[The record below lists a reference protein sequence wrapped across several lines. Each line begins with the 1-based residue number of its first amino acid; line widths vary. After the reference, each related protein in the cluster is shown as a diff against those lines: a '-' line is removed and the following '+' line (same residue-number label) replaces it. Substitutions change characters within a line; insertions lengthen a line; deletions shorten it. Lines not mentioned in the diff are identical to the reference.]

1 MMRMA
6 IATVELISV
15 ARGVLAADT
24 MLKAASVTLYEAHP
38 ICPGKFII
46 VVGGEV
52 GAVEESLKAGLLV
65 GREAVSDSMI
75 LPNVH
80 PDVFRALAGSSEP
93 GPARAI
99 GIVETMAGPCAI
111 EAADAAAKAAS
122 VTLVEIRIGRGMGA
136 KAFFSFLGEVADV
149 HAAAE
154 AARAV
159 VAPRGLLVDIAEIT
173 GPHPDLPM
181 VVL

>member
-1 MMRMA
+1 MSLR
-6 IATVELISV
+6 
-15 ARGVLAADT
+15 
-24 MLKAASVTLYEAHP
+24 LKYFVNNEFHESTSGKYMPLFNPSTGEQIGETPRCSEA
-38 ICPGKFII
+38 
-46 VVGGEV
+46 EV
-52 GAVEESLKAGLLV
+52 
-65 GREAVSDSMI
+65 
-75 LPNVH
+75 
-80 PDVFRALAGSSEP
+80 RA
-93 GPARAI
+93 
-99 GIVETMAGPCAI
+99 AI